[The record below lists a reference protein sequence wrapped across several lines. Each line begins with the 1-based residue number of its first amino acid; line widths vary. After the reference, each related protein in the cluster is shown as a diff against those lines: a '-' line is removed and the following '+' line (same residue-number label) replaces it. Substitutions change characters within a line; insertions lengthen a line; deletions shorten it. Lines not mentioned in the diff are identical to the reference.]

1 MKDWSMVLTVDQE
14 QEALVKKDEKGF
26 VLSLG
31 HKLIR
36 DMGESGG
43 WNEVL
48 IAIANAFNQN
58 ADKIEY
64 LSRRKKGDTCPDCG
78 GKNMEKEAPT
88 SAYEKGVK
96 LGKMLGQAVD
106 GGEKGEEFLDN
117 LLVHVESLAPD
128 FNLTTATEGTDSQCA
143 T

>member
-1 MKDWSMVLTVDQE
+1 MKNWSVVLTVDQE
-14 QEALVKKDEKGF
+14 QQALVEKNEKGF

-31 HKLIR
+31 EELIHG
-36 DMGESGG
+36 MGESGG

-48 IAIANAFNQN
+48 ITIANAFNQN

-78 GKNMEKEAPT
+78 EKITEKEAPT
-88 SAYEKGVK
+88 SAHEKGVK
-96 LGKMLGQAVD
+96 IGKMLGQAVY
-106 GGEKGEEFLDN
+106 GGEKGEEFLDS
-117 LLVHVESLAPD
+117 LLAHIESLVPD
-128 FNLTTATEGTDSQCA
+128 FDSMTTAEGTDSQCA